1 MDRQFFYNKYSNLL
15 LEKIKLNFINNI
27 YLNLFMEI
35 SLLYTS
41 LLTILAI
48 FLAFRNGLI
57 RGKTKTMLGYGDSSE
72 LLQSIRA
79 HGNLMEHAPIALIL
93 LLLLEMQGVADW
105 KLHLIGSSFFLCR
118 ILHAYGITISRES
131 TPYRLVGALGSWVI
145 MLGMS
150 AYGLYVYIA

>member
-1 MDRQFFYNKYSNLL
+1 
-15 LEKIKLNFINNI
+15 
-27 YLNLFMEI
+27 MEI
-35 SLLYTS
+35 TLLYAS

-48 FLAFRNGLI
+48 FLALRNGVI
-57 RGKTKTMLGYGDSSE
+57 RGKTKTMLGEGDSPE

-79 HGNLMEHAPIALIL
+79 HGNLMEHAPIALML
-93 LLLLEMQGVADW
+93 LLLLEMQGIADW

-131 TPYRLVGALGSWVI
+131 TPYRVVGALGSWVL

-150 AYGLYVYIA
+150 GYGIYVYLA

>member
-1 MDRQFFYNKYSNLL
+1 
-15 LEKIKLNFINNI
+15 
-27 YLNLFMEI
+27 MEI
-35 SLLYTS
+35 TLLYTS

-48 FLAFRNGLI
+48 FLALRNGLI
-57 RGKTKTMLGYGDSSE
+57 RGKTKTMLGEGDSPE

-118 ILHAYGITISRES
+118 ILHAYGISISRES
-131 TPYRLVGALGSWVI
+131 TPYRVVGALGSWVL

-150 AYGLYVYIA
+150 VYGIYAYLV